1 MIDAKLGQGENST
14 PLAGLS
20 HSHGGEGLESRRASQ
35 SVERSSKPFTAAPPG
50 WGGDRGLGTTALG
63 YILRD
68 RHQGNWNE
76 PHSCLDVSEPWLKT
90 DFLPSSACLLF
101 ITSAVQSRVDGVLPA
116 PQPTVPREVSNKYK
130 NTAPGLCFPW
140 EGGAGLGICIFQV
153 PRRRST
159 VGSRSCSVGCLGWR
173 CQVFLGI
180 PALTLAMAARERRAV
195 AVCAPSHQE
204 PGVISPSSLNLAS
217 VRKCI

>member
-1 MIDAKLGQGENST
+1 MIEAKLEQDENST

-20 HSHGGEGLESRRASQ
+20 HSHGGEGLELRRASQ

-50 WGGDRGLGTTALG
+50 WGGDRGPGTTALG

-76 PHSCLDVSEPWLKT
+76 PHSCLDLSEPWCET
-90 DFLPSSACLLF
+90 DFLPSAACLLF
-101 ITSAVQSRVDGVLPA
+101 ITSAVQSRKDGVLPA
-116 PQPTVPREVSNKYK
+116 PQLTIPREVSNMYK
-130 NTAPGLCFPW
+130 NTAPGLYFPW
-140 EGGAGLGICIFQV
+140 EGGAGLGIGIFQV
-153 PRRRST
+153 PKRRST

-173 CQVFLGI
+173 CQAFLGI

-195 AVCAPSHQE
+195 AVGAPSHQE
-204 PGVISPSSLNLAS
+204 PGVISPTSLNLAS
-217 VRKCI
+217 VQRCI